1 MKNNEKTAP
10 EAYVAPFMRVVEM
23 SADISFLASNL
34 EPIDGGDDS
43 YIDW

>member
-1 MKNNEKTAP
+1 MKEYEKASP
-10 EAYVAPFMRVVEM
+10 EAYVAPFVRVVEM
-23 SADISFLASNL
+23 SADLSFLVSNL